1 MPRVASI
8 WCRSISVVSLLSLCF
23 GLVVPALWTMRCV
36 GRDRVTLQWGQAKEC
51 QAPLKDTNRPA
62 VRMHCCSFESVKSNV
77 DHFTWNDVGH
87 QPVVPAFICELRSVE
102 PVLGSF
108 ANEVVQ
114 YAHGPPLAYRSRS
127 LLAIGQ
133 LRV

>member
-1 MPRVASI
+1 MPRLTSF

-51 QAPLKDTNRPA
+51 QAPLKDTGKPA

-77 DHFTWNDVGH
+77 EQFTWNDAAPQMVL
-87 QPVVPAFICELRSVE
+87 PVFICELWCVE
-102 PVLGSF
+102 PIPGSF
-108 ANEVVQ
+108 ADEVVH
-114 YAHGPPLAYRSRS
+114 YAHGPPLACCSRS
-127 LLAIGQ
+127 LLANGQ